1 MNYFELFE
9 IPVQLQVDK
18 SVLPRKY
25 FELSRRYHPD
35 FFVNGTGEE
44 QTLALERSAL
54 LNKAFQTFQHPDE
67 TIRYVLSL
75 KGLLED
81 EEKYTLPPDFLM
93 EVMEINEAMMDF
105 EGENSSLTASIAR
118 LETEIYTPVKAIIAQ
133 YQDETATEAD
143 LLAVKEY
150 YFKKKYI
157 DRIRKQHNSTSG
169 MI

>member
-44 QTLALERSAL
+44 QALALERSAL
-54 LNKAFQTFQHPDE
+54 LNKAFQTFQQTDE
-67 TIRYVLSL
+67 TIRYVLTL

-81 EEKYTLPPDFLM
+81 EEKYALPPEFLM
-93 EVMEINEAMMDF
+93 EVMEINESMMDD
-105 EGENSSLTASIAR
+105 EGENAGLTGAIAR
-118 LETEIYTPVKAIIAQ
+118 LESEIYTPVKAIIEQ

-157 DRIRKQHNSTSG
+157 DRIRKQYNSTRG
-169 MI
+169 

>member
-44 QTLALERSAL
+44 QALALERSAQ
-54 LNKAFQTFQHPDE
+54 LNKAFQTFQQPDE

-81 EEKYTLPPDFLM
+81 EEKYSLPPEFLM
-93 EVMEINEAMMDF
+93 EVMEINESLMDM
-105 EGENSSLTASIAR
+105 EDENPGLSAAISR
-118 LETEIYTPVKAIIAQ
+118 LETEIYSPVKAIIEQ
-133 YQDETATEAD
+133 YRDETAKEAD

>member
-35 FFVNGTGEE
+35 FFVNGTDEE
-44 QTLALERSAL
+44 QSLALERSAL
-54 LNKAFQTFQHPDE
+54 LNKAFQTFQHPDD

-75 KGLLED
+75 KGMLEE
-81 EEKYTLPPDFLM
+81 EEKFTLPPEFLM
-93 EVMEINEAMMDF
+93 EVMEINESMMEMEEEDP
-105 EGENSSLTASIAR
+105 GLSGAISR
-118 LETEIYTPVKAIIAQ
+118 LEAEIYSPVKAIIEQ
-133 YQDETATEAD
+133 YRDEMATEAD

-157 DRIRKQHNSTSG
+157 DRIRKQHNSNSG

>member
-9 IPVQLQVDK
+9 IPVQLQVDQ

-44 QTLALERSAL
+44 QAQALERSAQ
-54 LNKAFQTFQHPDE
+54 LNKAFQTFRHPDE

-75 KGLLED
+75 KGLLEE
-81 EEKYTLPPDFLM
+81 EEKYNLPPDFLM
-93 EVMEINEAMMDF
+93 EVMELNESLMD
-105 EGENSSLTASIAR
+105 EEDENPGVLAAVSR
-118 LETEIYTPVKAIIAQ
+118 LENEIYAPVKSIIEQ
-133 YQDETATEAD
+133 YRDDTATEAD

-157 DRIRKQHNSTSG
+157 DRIRKQQNRPSG
-169 MI
+169 LI

>member
-35 FFVNGTGEE
+35 FFVNGTDEE
-44 QTLALERSAL
+44 QAVALERSAL
-54 LNKAFQTFQHPDE
+54 LNKAFQTFQQPDE

-75 KGLLED
+75 KGLLVD
-81 EEKYTLPPDFLM
+81 EEKYTLPPEFLM
-93 EVMEINEAMMDF
+93 EVMDINETMMDM
-105 EGENSSLTASIAR
+105 EDMDPELAGSISR
-118 LETEIYTPVKAIIAQ
+118 LETAIYAPVKPIIEQ
-133 YQDETATEAD
+133 YRDETATEAD

>member
-35 FFVNGTGEE
+35 FFVNGTPEE
-44 QTLALERSAL
+44 QALALDRSAL

-81 EEKYTLPPDFLM
+81 EEKYTLPPEFLM
-93 EVMEINEAMMDF
+93 EVMEINESMMDF
-105 EGENSSLTASIAR
+105 EGENSGITASIAR
-118 LETEIYTPVKAIIAQ
+118 LETEIYTPVKAIIEQ

-157 DRIRKQHNSTSG
+157 DRIRTQQNNTSG
-169 MI
+169 KI